1 MQHASEQVCFY
12 SHDGYAL
19 SGHFYAAAAAK
30 AHIIVA
36 GATGVP
42 QQFYKHFA
50 KFAQAR
56 GFSVLTFDYRGV
68 AASAPTNLKH
78 FTMSFLDWGEYDLS
92 AAIDYM
98 HTDQC
103 PLFVVGHSFGGQA
116 LGLTHNHDRVTALY
130 CFGTGAGWHGYMP
143 LAERIKVQVFWQ
155 LLFPPLVKFYGY
167 LPWQKLGLG
176 ADLPAA
182 LFYQWKRWCNSP
194 TYFFSDPNCAHLK
207 QRYAQVKTHIYA
219 VSALDDAWALP
230 PSRQAFMQH
239 YTAATYHA
247 IDIQAKQYGLKQIG
261 HMGYFR
267 VHATPIWQEMLDTLT
282 HHVDLA

>member
-1 MQHASEQVCFY
+1 MQHSSEQVSFY
-12 SHDGYAL
+12 CHDGYAL
-19 SGHFYAAAAAK
+19 TGQLYPASSAI

-50 KFAQAR
+50 RFAQAQ

-68 AASAPTNLKH
+68 AASAPAQLKH
-78 FTMSFLDWGEYDLS
+78 FVMSCLDWGEYDLA

-98 HTDQC
+98 ATDEL
-103 PLFVVGHSFGGQA
+103 PLFIVGHSFGGQA
-116 LGLTHNHDRVTALY
+116 LGLAHNHHRVTAMY

-143 LAERIKVQVFWQ
+143 LAERIKIQVFWQ
-155 LLFPPLVKFYGY
+155 LVFPPLVKFYGY
-167 LPWQKLGLG
+167 LPWQKLGMG
-176 ADLPAA
+176 ADLPAP

-194 TYFFSDPNCAHLK
+194 IYFFSDPECAHLK
-207 QRYAQVKTHIYA
+207 QRYAQVKTTIYA
-219 VSALDDAWALP
+219 VSAMDDAWALP

-239 YTAATYHA
+239 YTRAPYHA
-247 IDIQAKQYGLKQIG
+247 IDLHAEQYGLKHIG

-267 VHATPIWQEMLDTLT
+267 AQATAIWQDMLNTLST
-282 HHVDLA
+282 HSN